1 MLTPDKLQ
9 LVSKTGKAAS
19 GFVLTAKKGPVSH
32 YTIKVAAAVASK
44 VKVSPSGGSLPAS
57 GSVKV
62 TVTVTSQVALATHIT
77 VAPGNLTVTVVF
89 TI

>member
-1 MLTPDKLQ
+1 MLVPDKLQ

-19 GFVLTAKKGPVSH
+19 GFLLAAENGPVSH
-32 YTIKVAAAVASK
+32 YAIKVAAAMAAK
-44 VKVSPSGGSLPAS
+44 VKVTPSGGSLPAG

-62 TVTVTSQVALATHIT
+62 TVTVTSQVALTTYIT
-77 VAPGNLTVTVVF
+77 VDPGNLTVTVVF